1 MAITILR
8 NGLLVLAMAFVTAC
22 GGPGGE
28 PQAPSQTA
36 APATAEAPAEP
47 AAPAPAAEAPPAPAG
62 QTQRGVQESS
72 EPAVGE
78 GGQSL
83 VLEDSSTQSA
93 GQTEWRYKA
102 GQHYTTLASAQG
114 TSSSPDKVEVAEIFW
129 YGCPHCYEA
138 DPLIKSW
145 AARLPPDVSFVRLP
159 VMWNPTTQIHAR
171 LFYTAKSLNKIDEM
185 HDVIFREFHL
195 NQNRLADESEIQ
207 KLFERF
213 GVSSDDFQ
221 KTFRSF
227 AVEGQLRRA
236 KDLTARY
243 SVQGVPMMVVNGK
256 YTVTLGPPPG
266 VKSFDE
272 MLAVAAELAE
282 RERQRQ

>member
-1 MAITILR
+1 MATTLLR
-8 NGLLVLAMAFVTAC
+8 NGLLVLVMAVLAAC
-22 GGPGGE
+22 GGPSG
-28 PQAPSQTA
+28 PPTPS
-36 APATAEAPAEP
+36 EP
-47 AAPAPAAEAPPAPAG
+47 AAPAASEAPAESTAPAPAAVPPAAPAS
-62 QTQRGVQESS
+62 QTQGGVQESS
-72 EPAVGE
+72 DGTVGE

-83 VLEDSSTQSA
+83 VLEDSSKQAAS
-93 GQTEWRYKA
+93 QTEWRYKA

-145 AARLPPDVSFVRLP
+145 AAKLPSDVSFVRLP

-171 LFYTAKSLNKIDEM
+171 LFYTAKALNKLDEM
-185 HDVIFREFHL
+185 HDTVFREFHV
-195 NQNRLADESEIQ
+195 NENRLIEESEIE

-213 GVSSDDFQ
+213 GVSSADFQ

-243 SVQGVPMMVVNGK
+243 GVQGVPMMVVNGK
-256 YTVTLGPPPG
+256 FTVTLGPPPG
-266 VKSFDE
+266 VKGFDE